1 MSKKKW
7 NLFENVFGKSKR
19 GDARRRDKLSSAQ
32 PRELQLLKA
41 KRNSFS
47 SPDLSHLDVSFN
59 HNGCGNCSFDL
70 ENPSNISSSNS
81 YELENLCEEAEHL
94 NDEPNSNISRNIRPN
109 FELQLQNDISSVN
122 LVGSSYYLNGDSTSP
137 KSQPATSPP
146 GYLEMRPGKGF
157 DIKKVEELDAK
168 LQEDEVKL
176 KNDVL
181 YHLKYSFE
189 SPITYK
195 REFDYAKLPVAT
207 ESIYINE
214 IRAREEPHYV
224 CMTKAT
230 RVSPQLPPRAPKVTE
245 PTYVPMNR
253 VPLVIIES
261 HQNTQNSQIEST
273 KASAKNKRHSVDEKI
288 ASYYPNYDV
297 PAKLNGTTHF
307 RSSHAEGVPVRRSP
321 PKIITTDAVIERKE
335 SSAIKIP
342 TRKGKRNGSFSGKPS
357 LNDNNNNSG
366 VQSPEVSKK
375 YATISRMTTKN
386 NSIDQSQTQTT
397 IKKSGSISPTS
408 IKRFTSLPRFKKIDF
423 SPLRL
428 KISSVLQRH
437 NSGGS

>member
-19 GDARRRDKLSSAQ
+19 GDARRRDKGTLPQ

-59 HNGCGNCSFDL
+59 QNGGANCSFDL

-81 YELENLCEEAEHL
+81 YELENLCEEAEHV
-94 NDEPNSNISRNIRPN
+94 DEVQNSNISRNIRPN
-109 FELQLQNDISSVN
+109 FELQLQNDLSSVN
-122 LVGSSYYLNGDSTSP
+122 LVGSSYYLNGDSSSP

-157 DIKKVEELDAK
+157 DLKKVEELDAK
-168 LQEDEVKL
+168 IKEEEDRL

-181 YHLKYSFE
+181 YHLKYSFD

-195 REFDYAKLPVAT
+195 REFDYEKLPAVT
-207 ESIYINE
+207 ESIYIND
-214 IRAREEPHYV
+214 IREEPHYV
-224 CMTKAT
+224 CMTKGT
-230 RVSPQLPPRAPKVTE
+230 KVSPQLPPRAPKIVE

-261 HQNTQNSQIEST
+261 HQNTQNSHIEST

-307 RSSHAEGVPVRRSP
+307 RSSHADGVVAKRSP
-321 PKIITTDAVIERKE
+321 PKIITTDASPAERKE

-342 TRKGKRNGSFSGKPS
+342 ARKGKRNGSFSGKQS
-357 LNDNNNNSG
+357 LNDNNNNG
-366 VQSPEVSKK
+366 DVQSSEISKK
-375 YATISRMTTKN
+375 YATISRMTVKN
-386 NSIDQSQTQTT
+386 NANEQSQLSPAA

-408 IKRFTSLPRFKKIDF
+408 IKRFASLPRFKKIDF

-428 KISSVLQRH
+428 KISNVLQRH
-437 NSGGS
+437 NS